1 MASPKRFTLLKC
13 GLPPPPVDT
22 ATHSEPYF
30 SSISMSFVAISVMAS
45 SQVMRSH
52 WFWPRSPT
60 RRMGYLLRLG
70 WYSAWMPAMPF
81 AHRPPWLM
89 GLSGLPSILMTRPFF
104 TCASTAQLAM
114 QARQAVFTIF
124 TSPPV
129 SACAGSA
136 CTRSSL
142 TATPRPHAAPSAAAD
157 FTKLRRVMVG
167 CVMFPPPCISSCIS
181 SLPVVLGCSY
191 LRWNARARGAGAIGQ
206 RFTRPW
212 SASADR
218 HPSSSTSRPK

>member
-81 AHRPPWLM
+81 AHRPPWLI

-129 SACAGSA
+129 SACAGST

-167 CVMFPPPCISSCIS
+167 CVMFPPSSRLRFLVCLLS
-181 SLPVVLGCSY
+181 HMGAPV
-191 LRWNARARGAGAIGQ
+191 ARAAIGQ
-206 RFTRPW
+206 RFTRPGP
-212 SASADR
+212 ASAGR
-218 HPSSSTSRPK
+218 LPWLSTNRPM